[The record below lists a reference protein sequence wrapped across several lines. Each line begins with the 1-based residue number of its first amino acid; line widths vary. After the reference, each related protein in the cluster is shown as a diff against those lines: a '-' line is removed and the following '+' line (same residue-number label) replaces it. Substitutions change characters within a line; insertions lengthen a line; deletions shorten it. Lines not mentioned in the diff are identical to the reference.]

1 MTSKQNPV
9 KPRISGIPDFHEE
22 IPRNP
27 RPLAACTIPGPSL
40 ALICLATDSTVSS
53 QPLVS
58 KGSTITLT
66 FTFQGFQ
73 TSGIVRIS

>member
-1 MTSKQNPV
+1 MILYIWMTSKQNPV
-9 KPRISGIPDFHEE
+9 KPRISIYFHF
-22 IPRNP
+22 RNP
-27 RPLAACTIPGPSL
+27 EESPSL